1 MVNTLAYYDT
11 EQTTGVISFKVV
23 GYIEQGPAE
32 FQLMEV

>member
-1 MVNTLAYYDT
+1 MANTLAYYDT
-11 EQTTGVISFKVV
+11 EQTTGVISFNRA